1 MESNKKP
8 NTTIAISQQ
17 DLKRLESFVRKKGLS
32 KKEFITVSLDFFE
45 RTGLDPVKHESPKAE
60 LEKVIKRIDQIIAFI
75 KTQEKETI
83 RPSFEAIVSSEERI
97 KNDLSKI
104 LKIEHFNEFIRGF
117 NSFAMET
124 KNSLKL
130 LNQSNHN
137 EH

>member
-1 MESNKKP
+1 M
-8 NTTIAISQQ
+8 
-17 DLKRLESFVRKKGLS
+17 
-32 KKEFITVSLDFFE
+32 
-45 RTGLDPVKHESPKAE
+45 
-60 LEKVIKRIDQIIAFI
+60 IKRIDQIIAFI

-130 LNQSNHN
+130 LNQNNHN

>member
-1 MESNKKP
+1 MESTKKP

-45 RTGLDPVKHESPKAE
+45 RNGLDPVKHESPKAE
-60 LEKVIKRIDQIIAFI
+60 LEKVIKRIDQIVAFI